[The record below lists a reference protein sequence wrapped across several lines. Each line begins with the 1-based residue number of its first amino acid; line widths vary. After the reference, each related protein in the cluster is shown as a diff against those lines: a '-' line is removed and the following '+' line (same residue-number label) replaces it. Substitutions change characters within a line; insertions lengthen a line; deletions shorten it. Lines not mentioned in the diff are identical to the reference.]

1 MNRSR
6 IPYAIAV
13 ALLGLG
19 AANAQGP
26 VAPHDTNVP
35 VIDEPA
41 ASTLG
46 GASKDQELANQLVQ
60 AINAEA
66 SLKGSKITVQPE
78 NGDNQ
83 GTVWI
88 TGVAKNQDA
97 VQRVSDIVAA
107 NAGGMKVAN
116 VVQVEH
122 QDKYL
127 QPDQDLGSEKKV
139 EGPGDPGRITGGQG

>member
-1 MNRSR
+1 MIRSR
-6 IPYAIAV
+6 IPHVLAFT
-13 ALLGLG
+13 LLGLG

-41 ASTLG
+41 ASALG

-60 AINAEA
+60 ALNADA

-78 NGDNQ
+78 NGDHQ
-83 GTVWI
+83 GIVWI
-88 TGVAKNQDA
+88 TGVAKDQEA
-97 VQRVSDIVAA
+97 FKRVSDIVAA
-107 NAGGMKVAN
+107 NAGGMGVAN

-122 QDKYL
+122 LDKYL
-127 QPDQDLGSEKKV
+127 QPEQELGAEKKI
-139 EGPGDPGRITGGQG
+139 EGPSDPGRITGGQG